1 MEQRQEEQKQQER
14 FVHLHVHTEYSL
26 LDGATRIGKLFSACD
41 ALNMPA
47 VAITDH
53 GNMYGVLEF
62 VKAAVKHTDPK
73 ADFYEFMA
81 EKRPYK
87 VKPIIGCELYMCE
100 DMQVKSTQGG
110 KMPKYNHLVLLA
122 KNEKGYKNLVKL
134 VSRSYTEGLYY
145 KPRIDMQLLRR
156 YTEGLICLSAC
167 IAGVIPQ
174 AILAGDMDKADACV
188 KEFKSLFGEDFYI
201 EIQDHNI
208 KDQKTVLPH
217 LVRLARENGVKI
229 VATNDVHYLTKAD
242 SAMQK
247 VLQCISF
254 RTTMVYNEDELKQ
267 DTGMT
272 DDGITDDGYFPTKEF
287 YLKSYDEMLSLFPSL
302 PESLEVTR
310 EIADKCDGCYYFHK
324 EPLLPSYY
332 PDDGSEPYEYLRKLT
347 FDGLQKKYGEI
358 TEEIEKRAE
367 YELGVIYRLGFVD
380 YFLIVWDFIHWSETH
395 DVPVGPGRGSGV
407 GSIVAYAIG
416 ITKVDPLKYQLIF
429 ERFLNAERV
438 SNPDFDIDFC
448 VDKRE
453 LVIQYVT
460 EKYGAPNVS
469 QIVTFG
475 TMAAKA
481 AVKDVGR
488 VYNYPY
494 SEVEKITKLIPAMM
508 GKKHLPHILGL
519 QKWKDN
525 EPSPVIGELKDMY
538 ENNEMA
544 RIILD
549 MAMKIE
555 GMPRQTGMHAAGV
568 IICRDPISDHVPMA
582 KNGDGIVTTEFNMI
596 ECEEL
601 GLLKM
606 DFLGLRTLTDIKKA
620 IDIIKVTQGV
630 TLDFYGKEGGYDDDG
645 VFKLIGEG
653 DTHAVFQLES
663 EGMKKF
669 MRDLKPSSLED
680 IIAGIS
686 LYRPGPMDKIDEYV
700 FNKKNP
706 DKIKYDHPLCKPIL
720 EVSYG
725 IMVYQEQ
732 VMQMVQALGGYTL
745 GRADNVR
752 RMMSKKKVD
761 AMEKE
766 REVFVNGTVDH
777 GTVIPGCVKNGVP
790 EDVANKIYDDMI
802 AFASYAFNKSHA
814 AAYAYLA
821 YQTAYLKR
829 YYPVEFITAVLNNRI
844 TSIDEIRNYLSY
856 LKERNVTVLPP
867 SINKSFAEFTVEN
880 GAVRT
885 GLVAV
890 KNVGRAV
897 IDEIIREREKGGD
910 FTDFVQFVKRTDEAQ
925 INKRCL
931 ESLIYAGAFDC
942 LGKTRSQYI
951 AVYESII
958 DRVNKD
964 RAARLKGQFSFF
976 DMADGGDT
984 LDTFEYP
991 DMREYPLSL
1000 KLAKEKEVT
1009 GVYLTGHPLEEYTG
1023 HLKQYAHNSANIGKT
1038 ENEEGELQGLPDD
1051 TPVRLGGM
1059 LIEAEKKITKMG
1071 KELGV
1076 GKLEDLYGTVELMLT
1091 GYTYKKLKNFFV
1103 KDSMVTVSGKI
1114 KSRDDSVTVWVD
1126 SIEPWRD
1133 LAPEVPPK
1141 MICFYLSFQNS
1152 HPSVMDN
1159 LQDILAAYPG
1169 RDETYCKNLDD
1180 GKLYPLNI
1188 GVRIDDTLL
1197 CEAKGLLGDANVKV
1211 AAKKA

>member
-1 MEQRQEEQKQQER
+1 METPQNKE

-26 LDGATRIGKLFSACD
+26 LDGATRIGKLFPACGEMG
-41 ALNMPA
+41 MPA

-62 VKAAVKHTDPK
+62 VKAAVKYTDPK

-81 EKRPYK
+81 EKRPFK
-87 VKPIIGCELYMCE
+87 IKPIIGCELYMCE
-100 DMQVKSTQGG
+100 DMHVKSSAGG
-110 KMPKYNHLVLLA
+110 KMPKYNHLILLA
-122 KNEKGYKNLVKL
+122 KNEKGYHNLIQL
-134 VSRSYTEGLYY
+134 VSRAYTEGLYY
-145 KPRIDMQLLRR
+145 KPRIDMPLLRQ

-174 AILAGDMDKADACV
+174 AILAGDLDTADAYV
-188 KEFKSLFGEDFYI
+188 KEFKRLFGDDFYI

-208 KDQKTVLPH
+208 KDQKVVLPH
-217 LVRLARENGVKI
+217 LVRLAHENGVKI

-242 SAMQK
+242 ATMQK

-254 RTTMVYNEDELKQ
+254 RTTMVYNEDEVRQ
-267 DTGMT
+267 ETADGVTGE
-272 DDGITDDGYFPTKEF
+272 GITDDGYFPTKEF
-287 YLKSYDEMLSLFPSL
+287 YLKSYDEMAALFPGL
-302 PESLEVTR
+302 PESLSVTR
-310 EIADKCDGCYYFHK
+310 EIADKCDGCYYFRK
-324 EPLLPSYY
+324 EPLLPSSI
-332 PDDGSEPYEYLRKLT
+332 PADGSEPYEFLRKLT
-347 FDGLQKKYGEI
+347 FDGLRRKYG
-358 TEEIEKRAE
+358 TVTDEIEKRAE
-367 YELGVIYRLGFVD
+367 YELGVIHKLGFVD

-416 ITKVDPLKYQLIF
+416 ITKVNPLKYQLIF
-429 ERFLNAERV
+429 ERFLNSERV

-460 EKYGAPNVS
+460 EKYGTPNVS

-494 SEVEKITKLIPAMM
+494 SEVEKITKLIPGMM

-525 EPSPVIGELKDMY
+525 EPSPVIEELRELY
-538 ENNEMA
+538 ETNEMA
-544 RIILD
+544 RVILD

-568 IICRDPISDHVPMA
+568 IICRDPIADHVPMA

-630 TLDFYGKEGGYDDDG
+630 ELDFYGKDGGYDDEG
-645 VFKLIGEG
+645 VFKLIGDG

-669 MRDLKPSSLED
+669 MRDLKPTSLED

-686 LYRPGPMDKIDEYV
+686 LYRPGPMDKIGEYV
-700 FNKKNP
+700 YNKKHP

-777 GTVIPGCVKNGVP
+777 GVVIPGCIKNGVP

-821 YQTAYLKR
+821 YQTAYLKC

-867 SINKSFAEFTVEN
+867 SINKSFAEFSVEN

-897 IDEIIREREKGGD
+897 IDEIIKERERGGE
-910 FTDFVQFVKRTDEAQ
+910 FTDFVQFVKRTDSAQ
-925 INKRCL
+925 LNKRSL

-951 AVYESII
+951 AVYESVI
-958 DRVNKD
+958 DRVSKD
-964 RAARLKGQFSFF
+964 KAARLKGQFSFF
-976 DMADGGDT
+976 DMGIDSEG
-984 LDTFEYP
+984 LDTFTYP
-991 DMREYPLSL
+991 NVREYPLSV
-1000 KLAKEKEVT
+1000 KLAKEKEVA
-1009 GVYLTGHPLEEYTG
+1009 GVYLTGHPLEEFTG
-1023 HLKQYAHNSANIGKT
+1023 HLKQFEYNSSNIRLT
-1038 ENEEGELQGLPDD
+1038 EDENGEMRGLKDD
-1051 TPVRLGGM
+1051 TPVKLGGM
-1059 LIEAEKKITKMG
+1059 LIEAEKKITKAG
-1071 KELGV
+1071 KDLGI
-1076 GKLEDLYGTVELMLT
+1076 GKLEDLYGTVDVMLT
-1091 GYTYKKLKNFFV
+1091 GFTYKKLKNVFT
-1103 KDSMVTVSGKI
+1103 KDTMVTVTGKV
-1114 KSRDDSVTVWVD
+1114 KNRDDSVTVWVD
-1126 SIEPWRD
+1126 SITPWQD
-1133 LAPEVPPK
+1133 IKPETPPK
-1141 MICFYLSFQNS
+1141 MICFYLSFANS
-1152 HPSVMDN
+1152 APSLMDD
-1159 LQDILAAYPG
+1159 LQDILGAYPG
-1169 RDETYCKNLDD
+1169 RDETYCKNADD
-1180 GKLYPLNI
+1180 GKIYPLNI
-1188 GVRIDDTLL
+1188 GVEISDGLL
-1197 CEAKGLLGDANVKV
+1197 REVKGLMGEENVKV
-1211 AAKKA
+1211 AVRGA

>member
-1 MEQRQEEQKQQER
+1 MEGPKKE

-26 LDGATRIGKLFSACD
+26 LDGATRIGKLFSACGD
-41 ALNMPA
+41 MDMPA

-62 VKAAVKHTDPK
+62 VKAAVKYTDPK

-100 DMQVKSTQGG
+100 NMREKSSSGG

-122 KNEKGYKNLVKL
+122 KNETGYKNLIKL
-134 VSRSYTEGLYY
+134 VSLAYTEGLYY
-145 KPRIDMQLLRR
+145 KPRIDMELLRQ

-174 AILAGDMDKADACV
+174 AILAGDMKKADDHV
-188 KEFKSLFGEDFYI
+188 KEFKRLFGEDFYI

-208 KDQKTVLPH
+208 KDQKVVLPH
-217 LVRLARENGVKI
+217 LVKLARDNGVKI
-229 VATNDVHYLTKAD
+229 VATNDVHYLTRDDAN
-242 SAMQK
+242 MQK

-254 RTTMVYNEDELKQ
+254 RTTMVYNEDEIRS
-267 DTGMT
+267 DSDAVSDEGV
-272 DDGITDDGYFPTKEF
+272 TDDGYFPTKEF
-287 YLKSYDEMLSLFPSL
+287 YLKSYDEMLSLFPTLS
-302 PESLEVTR
+302 ESLETTV
-310 EIADKCDGCYYFHK
+310 EIADKCDGCYYFRK

-332 PDDGSEPYEYLRKLT
+332 PEDGSEPYEFLRKLT
-347 FDGLQKKYGEI
+347 YDGLNRKYKTI
-358 TEEIEKRAE
+358 TDEIEKRAE
-367 YELGVIYRLGFVD
+367 YELGVIHRLGFVD

-416 ITKVDPLKYQLIF
+416 ITKVNPLKYQLIF
-429 ERFLNAERV
+429 ERFLNSERV

-460 EKYGAPNVS
+460 GKYGAQNVS

-508 GKKHLPHILGL
+508 GKKHLAHILGL

-525 EPSPVIGELKDMY
+525 EPSPVIGELVELY

-544 RIILD
+544 KVILD
-549 MAMKIE
+549 MAMRIE

-582 KNGDGIVTTEFNMI
+582 KTGDGNITTEFNMI

-620 IDIIKVTQGV
+620 VDIIKVTQGRDI
-630 TLDFYGKEGGYDDDG
+630 DFYDMEYDDAG
-645 VFKLIGEG
+645 VYKLIGEG

-669 MRDLKPSSLED
+669 MRDLKPSCLED

-686 LYRPGPMDKIDEYV
+686 LYRPGPMDKIDDYV

-706 DKIKYDHPLCKPIL
+706 DKIKYDHPLTKPIL

-766 REVFVNGTVDH
+766 REVFVHGTVDH
-777 GTVIPGCVKNGVP
+777 GVEIPGCIKNGVP
-790 EDVANKIYDDMI
+790 EKVANKIYDDMI

-821 YQTAYLKR
+821 YQTAYLKC

-844 TSIDEIRNYLSY
+844 TSIDEIRNYLGY

-867 SINKSFAEFTVEN
+867 SINKSYEEFTVEN
-880 GAVRT
+880 GAVRV
-885 GLVAV
+885 GLVAI
-890 KNVGRAV
+890 KNVGKS
-897 IDEIIREREKGGD
+897 IIEEIVKERERGGE
-910 FTDFVQFVKRTDEAQ
+910 FTDFVQFVKRIENAQ
-925 INKRCL
+925 LNKRML

-951 AVYESII
+951 AVYESVI

-976 DMADGGDT
+976 DMNDACAE
-984 LDTFEYP
+984 LDSFEYP
-991 DMREYPLSL
+991 DMREYPLGV
-1000 KLAKEKEVT
+1000 KLGKEKEVA
-1009 GVYLTGHPLEEYTG
+1009 GVYLTGHPLEEFTG
-1023 HLKQYAHNSANIGKT
+1023 HLRQYEHNSSNILPS
-1038 ENEEGELQGLPDD
+1038 ENDDGETVGLKDD
-1051 TPVRLGGM
+1051 TVVKLGGM
-1059 LIEAEKKITKMG
+1059 LIEAEKKITKTG
-1071 KELGV
+1071 KEIAI
-1076 GKLEDLYGTVELMLT
+1076 GKLEDLYGTVDIMLT
-1091 GYTYKKLKNFFV
+1091 GYTYKKLKNVFV
-1103 KDSMVTVSGKI
+1103 KDTMVTVSGKI
-1114 KSRDDSVTVWVD
+1114 KNREDSVTVWVD
-1126 SIEPWRD
+1126 SIVPWQD
-1133 LAPEVPPK
+1133 VTPETPPK
-1141 MICFYLSFQNS
+1141 MICFYLSFDNS
-1152 HPSVMDN
+1152 DPSLMDN
-1159 LQDILAAYPG
+1159 LQDILSAYPG

-1180 GKLYPLNI
+1180 GKLYPLGI
-1188 GVRIDDTLL
+1188 GVDISDSLIS
-1197 CEAKGLLGDANVKV
+1197 EAKGLMGSDNVKV
-1211 AAKKA
+1211 ATRS

>member
-1 MEQRQEEQKQQER
+1 MQQ

-26 LDGATRIGKLFSACD
+26 LDGATRINKLFSACD
-41 ALNMPA
+41 EMNMPA

-62 VKAAVKHTDPK
+62 VKAAVRHTDPK

-87 VKPIIGCELYMCE
+87 VKPIIGCELYMCN
-100 DMQVKSTQGG
+100 DMYDKTSRGG

-122 KNEKGYKNLVKL
+122 KNETGYKNLVKL
-134 VSRSYTEGLYY
+134 VSIAYTEGLYY
-145 KPRIDMQLLRR
+145 KPRIDMEHLKP

-174 AILAGDMDKADACV
+174 AILAGDIPKADGYV
-188 KEFKSLFGEDFYI
+188 KEFKSLFGDDFYI

-208 KDQKTVLPH
+208 KEQKIVLPH
-217 LVRLARENGVKI
+217 LLRLARDNGVKV
-229 VATNDVHYLTKAD
+229 VATNDCHYLKKEDAT
-242 SAMQK
+242 MQK

-254 RTTMVYNEDELKQ
+254 RTTMVYNEDEVRQ
-267 DTGMT
+267 NAVG
-272 DDGITDDGYFPTKEF
+272 DGVADESINDDGYFPTKEF
-287 YLKSYDEMLSLFPSL
+287 YFKSYDEMLSLFPSV
-302 PESLEVTR
+302 PESLENTL
-310 EIADKCDGCYYFHK
+310 EIAEKCDGCYYFRK
-324 EPLLPSYY
+324 EPLMPSYK
-332 PDDGSEPYEYLRKLT
+332 PEDGSEPFDFLHKLT
-347 FDGLQKKYGEI
+347 FDGLARKYGTI
-358 TEEIEKRAE
+358 TEVIEKRAE
-367 YELGVIYRLGFVD
+367 YELGVINKLGFVD

-395 DVPVGPGRGSGV
+395 DVPVGPGRGSGA

-416 ITKVDPLKYQLIF
+416 ITKIDPLKYQLIF

-494 SEVEKITKLIPAMM
+494 PEVEKITKLIPAMM

-525 EPSPVIGELKDMY
+525 EPSPVIGELAEMY

-544 RIILD
+544 RVILD

-582 KNGDGIVTTEFNMI
+582 KTGDGNITTEFNMI

-620 IDIIKVTQGV
+620 LDIIKVTQGKEI
-630 TLDFYGKEGGYDDDG
+630 DFYHMEYDDEG
-645 VFKLIGEG
+645 VYKLIGEG
-653 DTHAVFQLES
+653 DTHAVFQLE
-663 EGMKKF
+663 GGGIRKF
-669 MRDLKPSSLED
+669 MRDLKPTTLED

-686 LYRPGPMDKIDEYV
+686 LYRPGPMDKIGEYV

-706 DKIKYDHPLCKPIL
+706 DKIKYDHPLTKPIL

-766 REVFVNGTVDH
+766 REVFLNGTVDH
-777 GTVIPGCVKNGVP
+777 GTVIPGCIKNGVP
-790 EDVANKIYDDMI
+790 ESVGNKIYDDMI

-814 AAYAYLA
+814 AAYAYLT
-821 YQTAYLKR
+821 YQTAYLKC

-856 LKERNVTVLPP
+856 LKDRGVTVLPP
-867 SINKSFAEFTVEN
+867 SINKSVAEFSVEN

-885 GLVAV
+885 GLAAI
-890 KNVGRAV
+890 KNVGMGV
-897 IDEIIREREKGGD
+897 IEELIREREKGGE
-910 FTDFVQFVKRTDEAQ
+910 FTDFVQFVKRTENL
-925 INKRCL
+925 NKRML

-942 LGKTRSQYI
+942 FGKTRSQYI
-951 AVYESII
+951 AVYESVI

-964 RAARLKGQFSFF
+964 KAARLKGQFSFF
-976 DMADGGDT
+976 DMSEECAE
-984 LDTFEYP
+984 LDAFEYP
-991 DMREYPLSL
+991 EMREYPLGV
-1000 KLAKEKEVT
+1000 KLAKEKEVA
-1009 GVYLTGHPLEEYTG
+1009 GVYLTGHPLEEFTG
-1023 HLKQYAHNSANIGKT
+1023 HLKKFEYNSVNIRPSESQEDG
-1038 ENEEGELQGLPDD
+1038 EGEESGLKDD
-1051 TPVRLGGM
+1051 TVVKLGGM
-1059 LIEAEKKITKMG
+1059 LVEAEKKITKSG
-1071 KELGV
+1071 KEIAV
-1076 GKLEDLYGTVELMLT
+1076 GKLEDLYGTVDLMLP
-1091 GYTYKKLKNFFV
+1091 GFVYKRLRNVFV
-1103 KDSMVTVSGKI
+1103 KDTMVTLTGKI
-1114 KSRDDSVTVWVD
+1114 KNREDSVSVWVE
-1126 SIEPWRD
+1126 SIEPWKD
-1133 LAPEVPPK
+1133 IKPETPPK
-1141 MICFYLSFQNS
+1141 MICFYLSFNNS
-1152 HPSVMDN
+1152 DPSVMDN
-1159 LQDILAAYPG
+1159 LQEILSAYPG

-1180 GKLYPLNI
+1180 GKLYPLGINV
-1188 GVRIDDTLL
+1188 GVGESLINET
-1197 CEAKGLLGDANVKV
+1197 KGLLGADNVKV
-1211 AAKKA
+1211 ATRQS